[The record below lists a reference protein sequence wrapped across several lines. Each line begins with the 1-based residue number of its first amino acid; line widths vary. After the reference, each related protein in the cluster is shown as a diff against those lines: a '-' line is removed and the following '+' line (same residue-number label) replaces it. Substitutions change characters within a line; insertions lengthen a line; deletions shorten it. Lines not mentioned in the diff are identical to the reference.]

1 MVDQH
6 AGARRPAAAASAA
19 RRAVQVAGLDGSAAL
34 ARPGEFGHRAG
45 YAVAAI
51 PIAFALLLEVL
62 SHEFLAPLG
71 DDRVSLLGLPAGA
84 FFVAAVLL
92 LALLGGLAVRYVRS
106 PVIVGAVLIFTTS
119 IGLMLV
125 IMGPAVVLIMINLH
139 T

>member
-1 MVDQH
+1 MVDQI
-6 AGARRPAAAASAA
+6 AGARRPRRRSRLRRPPCLPV
-19 RRAVQVAGLDGSAAL
+19 RRATAAP
-34 ARPGEFGHRAG
+34 AEEFGHRAG

-71 DDRVSLLGLPAGA
+71 DDRVSLLGFPAGA
-84 FFVAAVLL
+84 FFVATVLF
-92 LALLGGLAVRYVRS
+92 LAILGALAVRYVRS

>member
-1 MVDQH
+1 MVDQ
-6 AGARRPAAAASAA
+6 
-19 RRAVQVAGLDGSAAL
+19 QAAL
-34 ARPGEFGHRAG
+34 AAPPQPPPPPAFPSAGTPSPAEVFGHRAG
-45 YAVAAI
+45 YAISAI

-71 DDRVSLLGLPAGA
+71 DHRVSLLGIAAGN

-92 LALLGGLAVRYVRS
+92 LALLGAFAVRYVRS

-119 IGLMLV
+119 IGLTLV
-125 IMGPAVVLIMINLH
+125 IMGPAVVLIMINLK